1 VQSLIHGIET
11 FSAKH
16 YNEYIMIAGDFNSLD
31 CTALES
37 ECGLVQLVSDP
48 THCNNIL
55 DKVFTNRPDLY
66 SAAVGKSLIKTKHH
80 SVLVSATFSTQTPLP
95 RRTRVKVYDLRA
107 HNIDFLRW
115 SVSQCDWNQLF
126 ASDDVQFIYDMFLF
140 NVQMLIDQ
148 CIPAK
153 LVTVGPRDPPYVT
166 PSIKS
171 LLRKHQRLRKRGHH
185 NDANILA
192 AKINDLISDFR
203 AKQLSRLSDAST
215 KELWAAVNGGKKTS
229 NTSHATYA
237 SVESFNNYFASVCT
251 HTTYGLDD
259 VLYYYKHHL
268 APHNNDLTVSVYEV
282 ERMLSRMKPSS
293 PGADAVPRW
302 FYHYCSYELAD
313 IVAHIFNTSFHTGIV
328 PQQWR
333 IAIVTPVPKIPK
345 PTSLGDYRPISVTP
359 LLSRTAERL
368 VVSNWLLP
376 AIPIE
381 DLQDQFGFR
390 PTGSTTSALV
400 SILHHVT
407 EMLER
412 TAFVR
417 CLLVDFSKAFDV
429 VDHTV
434 LLAKLCQLSLPD
446 RALNWIISF
455 LTYRSQVV
463 KCDNLISS
471 SQPINAS
478 IVQGSGLGP
487 FLYLVMA
494 KDLKALSRINRLFKY
509 ADDTTVLVPSDS
521 DVGLEDEFENV
532 MQWAKDNKMILNINK
547 TKEIVFRRP
556 NPRLSLDPSPL
567 PHIEQVKVAKLLG
580 VVLSERLHFD
590 DHVSTVLKVCSQ
602 RMYLLKLLRAQGL
615 PLTQLNTI
623 FQALI
628 LNKIRYAIPAW
639 SGFLSVH
646 LLSQINGLLKR
657 CYKYGYCLKINTVE
671 DIIESAN
678 YKLFKSLQSQQHCL
692 HSLLPPIKPHNHDLR
707 PKGHNYQIPNYS
719 TELHKRSFIPH
730 SLFQYYRY

>member
-1 VQSLIHGIET
+1 
-11 FSAKH
+11 
-16 YNEYIMIAGDFNSLD
+16 
-31 CTALES
+31 
-37 ECGLVQLVSDP
+37 
-48 THCNNIL
+48 
-55 DKVFTNRPDLY
+55 VFD
-66 SAAVGKSLIKTKHH
+66 
-80 SVLVSATFSTQTPLP
+80 
-95 RRTRVKVYDLRA
+95 
-107 HNIDFLRW
+107 
-115 SVSQCDWNQLF
+115 
-126 ASDDVQFIYDMFLF
+126 
-140 NVQMLIDQ
+140 
-148 CIPAK
+148 
-153 LVTVGPRDPPYVT
+153 
-166 PSIKS
+166 
-171 LLRKHQRLRKRGHH
+171 
-185 NDANILA
+185 
-192 AKINDLISDFR
+192 
-203 AKQLSRLSDAST
+203 
-215 KELWAAVNGGKKTS
+215 
-229 NTSHATYA
+229 
-237 SVESFNNYFASVCT
+237 
-251 HTTYGLDD
+251 
-259 VLYYYKHHL
+259 
-268 APHNNDLTVSVYEV
+268 V
-282 ERMLSRMKPSS
+282 ERMLSKMKPSS

-313 IVAHIFNTSFHTGIV
+313 IIAHIFNTSFHTGTV

-333 IAIVTPVPKIPK
+333 KAIVTPVLKVPK

-376 AIPIE
+376 AIHIG

-400 SILHHVT
+400 SIIHHVT

-412 TAFVR
+412 SAFVR

-434 LLAKLCQLSLPD
+434 LLAKLSQLGLPD

-455 LTYRSQVV
+455 LIHRTQVV
-463 KCDNLISS
+463 KCENVISS

-487 FLYLVMA
+487 MLYVVMA
-494 KDLKALSRINRLFKY
+494 KDLKTVSPSNRLFKY

-521 DVGLEDEFENV
+521 DVGLEDEFENIK
-532 MQWAKDNKMILNINK
+532 QWARDNKMILNITK

-556 NPRLSLDPSPL
+556 NPRLSLHPSPL
-567 PHIEQVKVAKLLG
+567 PDIEQVKVAKLLG

-590 DHVSTVLKVCSQ
+590 DHVFAVLKVCSQ

-615 PLTQLNTI
+615 PVTQLNTV

-646 LLSQINGLLKR
+646 LISQINGLLKR
-657 CYKYGYCLKINTVE
+657 CYKYGYCQKINTLE
-671 DIIESAN
+671 DVIESAN
-678 YKLFKSLQSQQHCL
+678 YKLFRSLQNQQHCL
-692 HSLLPPIKPHNHDLR
+692 HSLLPPTKPLNHDLR

-730 SLFQYYRY
+730 SLFQYY